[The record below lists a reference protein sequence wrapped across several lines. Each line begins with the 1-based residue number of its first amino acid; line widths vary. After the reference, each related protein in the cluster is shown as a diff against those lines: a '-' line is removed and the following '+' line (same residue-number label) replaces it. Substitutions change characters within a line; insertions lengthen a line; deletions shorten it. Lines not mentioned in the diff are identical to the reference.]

1 MEMNW
6 IILILILLVAI
17 PLIILFYKQNRKDR
31 KNLFKKLPDFYW
43 IAAKGLDGGVFHRVI
58 AVPEAIRASE
68 AGDAGLHRDASSG
81 KGHHPGMPPDDLG

>member
-31 KNLFKKLPDFYW
+31 KNLFKKLPGDY
-43 IAAKGLDGGVFHRVI
+43 
-58 AVPEAIRASE
+58 PEPPLVESE
-68 AGDAGLHRDASSG
+68 ID
-81 KGHHPGMPPDDLG
+81 KEN